1 MSRLIVIF
9 LALTTFGAMASPP
22 KIAIVRIQDVYRLLP
37 STKADQAAIEAMR
50 AEILKDSRAEQWRKL
65 ISELQALHAEI
76 QRQNDTAGADTTQ
89 RDKLTREYEIKRSS
103 AQSLQQDFEAF
114 RTEKTAEINR
124 KMVEKMRASLDR
136 IAAAAQ
142 KLGVDKGFDWVL
154 DSSGST
160 NTGLPFVLYAKDAK
174 DLTDD
179 LTAAL
184 SEAPVNTAGAKPA
197 PPVAPPHKP

>member
-22 KIAIVRIQDVYRLLP
+22 KVAIVRIQDVYRVLP
-37 STKADQAAIEAMR
+37 STKSDQAAIEAMR

-65 ISELQALHAEI
+65 IGELQALHAEI
-76 QRQNDTAGADTTQ
+76 QRQNDTAGADTAL

-124 KMVEKMRASLDR
+124 KMVERMRASLDR

-197 PPVAPPHKP
+197 SPVAPPHKP

>member
-9 LALTTFGAMASPP
+9 LALTTFGAVASPP
-22 KIAIVRIQDVYRLLP
+22 KVALVRIQDVYRLLP

-76 QRQNDTAGADTTQ
+76 QRQNDTAGADASQ

-184 SEAPVNTAGAKPA
+184 SEAPVNTAGAKPDSPA
-197 PPVAPPHKP
+197 APPHKP